1 MRVIQ
6 NGKSMKNREWL
17 RVLILAVVLF
27 LFSLLVPSPLWRA
40 AVFAACAFLAIFFGR
55 FSPARLKS
63 FEELKQDVEKMGEG
77 NLQMFRPVPRSEDT
91 RMHDFS
97 MSLLVLNSRLRQIV
111 DKMKSVV
118 ASVGHTSEQVVDLSR
133 TLLKSGQ
140 HQSQAAETA
149 SESMNEINDAIIRIA
164 EAAES
169 LNALGITASS
179 AALQLTASIGEVTRN
194 ALQVGTFAKDTQMS
208 MEHMVD
214 GMSEMGAAGNK
225 LIGATHDAELS
236 MSNMHVRIGEVTM
249 RAAESEQLAERAAG
263 AARTGN
269 QVVDEVV
276 FAMNKIAEAFESAGV
291 VIANLA
297 KSSEQIGE
305 ILNVITQVADQTNL
319 LSLNA
324 AILSAQAGV
333 HGRGFA
339 VVADEIRK
347 LSNRTS
353 ASVQEI
359 EKLISR
365 VRVEMKDAVQMM
377 EAGKVRL
384 AVGLTKSG
392 KASEALTDIL
402 TTTSTAREKA
412 AAIAEASREQIQAEL
427 EMQRATAAIQQRVDQ
442 ITGIIKDQTQV
453 SKEVYSK
460 AEQTLGLLRNVERS
474 MKEQTHGAKEVST
487 IVEHLS
493 AIIQDIHR
501 ATSEQSVTSSQ
512 VVRSVHSLRNA
523 VHSSTTTIRTLNTA
537 SSSLDQ
543 ESFILKDELS
553 KFRLPEPTHGGSLN
567 LCVTTGLS
575 SLDPAYGRY
584 VFLVDW
590 IYNFY
595 EGLVE
600 FGEGTDIRPCLAERW
615 EVAEDGLTYTF
626 WLKKNVRFHN
636 GKELRAEDVKDS
648 FQRVLHPAAK
658 TPGTWVFEMVQGAEE
673 FMKGLADR
681 VDGIE
686 IVDSHILR
694 MRLREPVPFFLGM
707 LAQCYAFV
715 LPSEIASRH
724 GQLTEVCGTGP
735 FKLDRLE
742 PDRMLEMSRFE
753 NYHAQPAPYVDS
765 VSVQFGVS
773 EAEIAEKLRTGQIH
787 FSAELQ
793 KKSLEQFLSMTEWRP
808 RLQTNVQLYTS
819 LIALNCK
826 TAPLTDVR
834 ARQAISYAID
844 RQRIVREVV
853 GAERAVVAHGL
864 LPPGLQGYDAQAV
877 GYLFDPTRS
886 RNLLKLANV
895 PQGTVLEM
903 LQTEAG
909 TSQAVLEIL
918 QENLRDVGLELR
930 VQFLVPDLLQQA
942 IEKGKVP
949 MRLTKWVADYPD
961 PDSFLYVPFHSKNAA
976 IYTGFQNVDFDRLVE
991 DARLLADIRERSQ
1004 LYQRAQR
1011 IWMEEC
1017 PCIVLFHNRA
1027 LVLHQESVQGCIPHF
1042 TQPVVR
1048 LKKIWLS

>member
-1 MRVIQ
+1 
-6 NGKSMKNREWL
+6 MKKREWL
-17 RVLILAVVLF
+17 FLLFVVAALFLISFLIQSLIWRGVAFAAFAIVLIIFGAVTPV
-27 LFSLLVPSPLWRA
+27 
-40 AVFAACAFLAIFFGR
+40 
-55 FSPARLKS
+55 RLKS
-63 FEELKQDVEKMGEG
+63 FQELKEDVEKMGEG
-77 NLQMFRPVPRSEDT
+77 NLQIFPPIPSTQDD

-97 MSLLVLNSRLRQIV
+97 VSLLVLNARLRQIV
-111 DKMKSVV
+111 DKMKNVV
-118 ASVGHTSEQVVDLSR
+118 GSVGHTSEQVVELSR
-133 TLLKSGQ
+133 ALLKSGQ

-149 SESMNEINDAIIRIA
+149 SESMNEINNAIIRIA

-179 AALQLTASIGEVTRN
+179 AALQLTASIEEVTQS
-194 ALQVGTFAKDTQMS
+194 ALQVGAFAKDTQLS
-208 MEHMVD
+208 MENMVD
-214 GMSEMGAAGNK
+214 GMTEMGSAGNK
-225 LIGATHDAELS
+225 LITASRDADLS
-236 MSNMHVRIGEVTM
+236 MRNMHIRINEVTV
-249 RAAESEQLAERAAG
+249 RAAESEQLAERASSSAKS
-263 AARTGN
+263 GN

-384 AVGLTKSG
+384 AVGLAKSG
-392 KASEALTDIL
+392 NASEALTDIL
-402 TTTSTAREKA
+402 KTTSTARERVE
-412 AAIAEASREQIQAEL
+412 AIAEASREQIQAEM
-427 EMQRATAAIQQRVDQ
+427 EMQRANATIQQRVDQ
-442 ITGIIKDQTQV
+442 ITGIIKEQTRL
-453 SKEVYSK
+453 SKEVNLK
-460 AEQTLGLLRNVERS
+460 AEQTLGLIQNVEKG
-474 MKEQTHGAKEVST
+474 MKEETNGAKEVSS

-512 VVRSVHSLRNA
+512 VVRSVHSLKHA
-523 VHSSTTTIRTLNTA
+523 VQSSTATIRTLNTGA
-537 SSSLDQ
+537 VSLDQ

-553 KFRLPEPTHGGSLN
+553 KFRLPDPKLGGNLN

-584 VFLVDW
+584 VYLVDW

-615 EVAEDGLTYTF
+615 EVSEDGLVYTF

-636 GKELRAEDVKDS
+636 GKELTATDIKDS
-648 FQRVLHPAAK
+648 FQRVLHPAGK
-658 TPGTWVFEMVQGAEE
+658 TPGIWVFEMVQGAEE
-673 FMKGLADR
+673 FMRGDSDT
-681 VDGIE
+681 VDGI
-686 IVDSHILR
+686 IAIDSHLLR
-694 MRLREPVPFFLGM
+694 IQLREPLPFFLGM
-707 LAQCYAFV
+707 LAQCYAFTI
-715 LPSEIASRH
+715 PSESAGRH
-724 GQLTEVCGTGP
+724 SPMSDVCGTGP
-735 FKLDRLE
+735 FKLDRFD
-742 PDRMLEMSRFE
+742 PDRMLEMSRFHD
-753 NYHAQPAPYVDS
+753 YHGQAAYVDS
-765 VSVQFGVS
+765 VSVRFGVS
-773 EAEIAEKLRTGQIH
+773 ENEITEKLRTGEIH
-787 FSAELQ
+787 FSSELQ
-793 KKSLEQFLSMTEWRP
+793 QKSLEQFLNQAMWRP

-819 LIALNCK
+819 LIALNCR

-834 ARQAISYAID
+834 VRQAISYAID
-844 RQRIVREVV
+844 RQRIVKEVI
-853 GAERAVVAHGL
+853 GTERAVIARSL
-864 LPPGLQGYDAQAV
+864 LPPGLQGYDAYAV
-877 GYLFDPTRS
+877 GYLFDPSRARS
-886 RNLLKLANV
+886 LLKLSNV
-895 PQGTVLEM
+895 PSGTVLEM

-909 TSQAVLEIL
+909 TSQPVLEII
-918 QENLRDVGLELR
+918 QENLKDVGLDLH
-930 VQFLVPDLLQQA
+930 VQFLAPDLLQHA
-942 IEKGKVP
+942 IEKGRVP
-949 MRLTKWVADYPD
+949 LRLTKWVADYPD
-961 PDSFLYVPFHSKNAA
+961 PDNFLYVPFHSKNPA
-976 IYTGFQNVDFDRLVE
+976 IFTGFQNEEFDRLVE
-991 DARLLADIRERSQ
+991 EARLLADIRERIQ
-1004 LYQRAQR
+1004 LYQRAER
-1011 IWMEEC
+1011 IWMDEC

-1027 LVLHQESVQGCIPHF
+1027 LVLHQENVQGCIPHF